1 MKRPDGSSVW
11 LLDLALL
18 LFGLLVLFLVT
29 RILRFDDPSLL
40 NNAWTYFLLVPTV
53 LIGSAMLA
61 RVLVSEQAERS
72 IQAGFLLSVLV
83 HLGLTYAAIHTVLFA
98 GSGSQGEQRAV
109 AQANKKQLQDTSRAA
124 SFVPPVERM
133 QADGKISNTKPDYLR
148 PVEIDQ
154 TPEDTIDFQPQTQ
167 APRALER
174 LDRDGFDLPLDPA
187 LRTEVDLEDTQRAK
201 DALSEPELAVTEM
214 ERMGRSE
221 SQERLEQRSPGGQ
234 QKIEYESAPVD
245 ALTQDGVMVGR
256 APSLERLT
264 PASSSSSTLS
274 EGFSQL
280 AVPGMTEGV
289 SSSRGAM
296 QVRRGG
302 VGTSEQVPLPKLEG
316 GEKGLERPER
326 LGALERRIE
335 PMGRVS
341 KVPMLA
347 QRLQDVQGEQ
357 DVQGGVDGGG
367 GIDGGGSV
375 AGSPISEEASTDLAA
390 MLADRV
396 EVSGSREVGG
406 GTSGGVAGGVDFG
419 AIDPLAIPRASSSA
433 TSSSAASRS
442 AASSA
447 GGARGRMEVGESNQ
461 AFDGLAP
468 PTESLS
474 QFRRPVGRA
483 ASGSTGMKGL
493 VPIPAPAFEQ
503 RMRRIDD
510 VGSGGELRAE
520 FGNELHAMG
529 PLGPKTELAIE
540 RGLEFLAKYQRSDGS
555 WHLEDY
561 GRGTLMRSDTAATAL
576 ALLAF
581 QGAGYSHVQAKHQD
595 VVSRALNYL
604 IAGQRPNG
612 DLYRPMDEASDRNSW
627 LYSHA
632 IASLALCEAYGMTR
646 DETLRS
652 GAQRA
657 IDFLVAS
664 QDMKEGGWRYAPRV
678 GSDTSVTGWAMMALK
693 SAELAGLTVPQPTYD
708 RISGWLDRSQGT
720 EGQGYLYRY
729 NYLANTP
736 ETEHGRIPTPVM
748 TSVGLLMRLYLGWD
762 REHPMMLQGAQW
774 LSARRPSLGTKQ
786 LPQRDTYYWYY
797 ATQVMFHVGGESWKG
812 WYEALYPILVET
824 QVSEGIYAG
833 SWEPDGPIPDA
844 WGAYAGRLYVTT
856 MNLLSLEV
864 TYRHLPIYEAAAR

>member
-1 MKRPDGSSVW
+1 MTRPAGSSVW

-61 RVLVSEQAERS
+61 RVLISEQAERS

-98 GSGSQGEQRAV
+98 GSGSQGDQRAV

-124 SFVPPVERM
+124 SFVPPVESM
-133 QADGKISNTKPDYLR
+133 QADGKTSNTKPDYLR
-148 PVEIDQ
+148 PVEVDQ
-154 TPEDTIDFQPQTQ
+154 TPEDSIDFQPQTQ

-174 LDRDGFDLPLDPA
+174 LDRDRFDLPLDPT
-187 LRTEVDLEDTQRAK
+187 LKTEVDLEDTQRAK
-201 DALSEPELAVTEM
+201 DVPSEPELVVTEM
-214 ERMGRSE
+214 EQVERPKN
-221 SQERLEQRSPGGQ
+221 QARLEQSLTEGQ
-234 QKIEYESAPVD
+234 RKIEYESAPVD
-245 ALTQDGVMVGR
+245 AVAQEGGMVGR
-256 APSLERLT
+256 APSLERLA
-264 PASSSSSTLS
+264 PASSSASTLS
-274 EGFSQL
+274 EGFSQI
-280 AVPGMTEGV
+280 AVPGMTEVV
-289 SSSRGAM
+289 SSARGAT

-302 VGTSEQVPLPKLEG
+302 VGTSEQVPLPKLED

-326 LGALERRIE
+326 LGALERRID
-335 PMGRVS
+335 PMGRAS
-341 KVPMLA
+341 RVPIPT
-347 QRLQDVQGEQ
+347 QRLQDVQGVQ
-357 DVQGGVDGGG
+357 DVQGGLE
-367 GIDGGGSV
+367 GGGSV
-375 AGSPISEEASTDLAA
+375 TGSPISEEASTDLAA

-396 EVSGSREVGG
+396 EASSSREAGG
-406 GTSGGVAGGVDFG
+406 GSSGGVAGGLDFG
-419 AIDPLAIPRASSSA
+419 AIDPLAIPRAVGA
-433 TSSSAASRS
+433 RG
-442 AASSA
+442 A
-447 GGARGRMEVGESNQ
+447 GTAKGDPFEGRPRGRMEVGGSSQ
-461 AFDGLAP
+461 SFDGLAP

-483 ASGSTGMKGL
+483 AGGSTGMKGL

-520 FGNELHAMG
+520 LGNELQAMG

-595 VVSRALNYL
+595 ACSKALNYL

-646 DETLRS
+646 DETLRP

-664 QDMKEGGWRYAPRV
+664 QDMKEGGWRYAPRI

-693 SAELAGLTVPQPTYD
+693 SAELAGLSVPQPTYD

-786 LPQRDTYYWYY
+786 VPQRDTYYWYY
-797 ATQVMFHVGGESWKG
+797 ATQVMFHVGGESWRG
-812 WYEALYPILVET
+812 WYEALYPMLVET

-864 TYRHLPIYEAAAR
+864 TYRHLPIYEAAVR

>member
-1 MKRPDGSSVW
+1 MKRFSRSSVW
-11 LLDLALL
+11 LLDLALV

-40 NNAWTYFLLVPTV
+40 SNAWTYFLLVPTV

-61 RVLVSEQAERS
+61 RVLLSEQAERS

-83 HLGLTYAAIHTVLFA
+83 HLGLTYVALHTVLFA

-109 AQANKKQLQDTSRAA
+109 AQANKKRLLEASRAA
-124 SFVPPVERM
+124 SFVSSVERM
-133 QADGKISNTKPDYLR
+133 QVDGKVSQAKPDYLR
-148 PVEIDQ
+148 PVEVEQ
-154 TPEDTIDFQPQTQ
+154 TLEDSIDFQSQTQ

-174 LDRDGFDLPLDPA
+174 LDRDRFELPLEPTLQA
-187 LRTEVDLEDTQRAK
+187 GVELGDTQRAN
-201 DALSEPELAVTEM
+201 DGISEPELVVTEM
-214 ERMGRSE
+214 ERIGRPE
-221 SQERLEQRSPGGQ
+221 SQERLEQAQGQ
-234 QKIEYESAPVD
+234 RKIEYESALVD
-245 ALTQDGVMVGR
+245 AGVQEDVMVGR
-256 APSLERLT
+256 TPSLERLA
-264 PASSSSSTLS
+264 PSSSSASALA
-274 EGFSQL
+274 EGFSQI
-280 AVPGMTEGV
+280 AIPGMTEVG
-289 SSSRGAM
+289 SSVRGAM
-296 QVRRGG
+296 RVGRGG
-302 VGTSEQVPLPKLEG
+302 VGPSEQVPLPTLDDG
-316 GEKGLERPER
+316 LRGLERPE
-326 LGALERRIE
+326 LKGVLERRIDS
-335 PMGRVS
+335 MGRAS
-341 KVPMLA
+341 RVPIPTQNLQGE
-347 QRLQDVQGEQ
+347 QRLEEVQGEQ
-357 DVQGGVDGGG
+357 GGME
-367 GIDGGGSV
+367 GGGSV
-375 AGSPISEEASTDLAA
+375 AGATNGVEASTDLAT

-396 EVSGSREVGG
+396 QTRVSREAAGG
-406 GTSGGVAGGVDFG
+406 LAGGVASSLDFG
-419 AIDPLAIPRASSSA
+419 AIDPLAMSMATGVSGSSGGRGKGKGDVDSIEGRERVGIEVGGNSA
-433 TSSSAASRS
+433 TIGGIASE
-442 AASSA
+442 A
-447 GGARGRMEVGESNQ
+447 
-461 AFDGLAP
+461 
-468 PTESLS
+468 ESLS
-474 QFRRPVGRA
+474 QFRRPIGRV
-483 ASGSTGMKGL
+483 ASGVMGMKEL

-510 VGSGGELRAE
+510 LGSGGETRVE
-520 FGNELHAMG
+520 FGDELRAMG
-529 PLGPKTELAIE
+529 PLGPQTELAIE

-581 QGAGYSHVQAKHQD
+581 QGAGYSHVQAKHRD
-595 VVSRALNYL
+595 VCGRALTYL
-604 IAGQRPNG
+604 LGGQRPNG

-632 IASLALCEAYGMTR
+632 IGSLALCEAYGMTR

-664 QDMKEGGWRYAPRV
+664 QDVKEGGWRYAPRV

-693 SAELAGLTVPQPTYD
+693 SAELSGLSVPEPTYD
-708 RISGWLDRSQGT
+708 RISGWLDRSQGSG

-736 ETEHGRIPTPVM
+736 ETEHGRVPTPVM

-774 LSARRPSLGTKQ
+774 LSARRPTLGTKQ
-786 LPQRDTYYWYY
+786 VPQRDTYYWYY
-797 ATQVMFHVGGESWKG
+797 ATQVMFHVGGESWRG
-812 WYEALYPILVET
+812 WYEALYPMLIET

-864 TYRHLPIYEAAAR
+864 TYRHLPIYEAVVR